1 MKYTKFLLAALCL
14 LLACSLCACT
24 GEVLEQGGQ
33 QQGSGQ
39 LGTLAPESTT
49 SSHGGS
55 LAGDDVFANAEHL
68 LTVRVLK
75 TGKSD
80 CMLIKIDNTVILMDT
95 ADADDYAEISD
106 ELQSLGIARI
116 DFDPF

>member
-1 MKYTKFLLAALCL
+1 MKIHKLLLAVLCA

-49 SSHGGS
+49 SNHSGS
-55 LAGDDVFANAEHL
+55 LAGDDTAFL
-68 LTVRVLK
+68 LMRDTESAATFCEELK
-75 TGKSD
+75 S
-80 CMLIKIDNTVILMDT
+80 ML
-95 ADADDYAEISD
+95 
-106 ELQSLGIARI
+106 
-116 DFDPF
+116 